1 MEIKIK
7 TKKWGNSIGV
17 ILPKSV
23 VESRK
28 IRENDE
34 IVIEIRKQP
43 IMNQLFGKFPRTSKR
58 TAQEIKD
65 EAKKGWD

>member
-1 MEIKIK
+1 MEIKTK
-7 TKKWGNSIGV
+7 TRKWGNSLGV
-17 ILPKSV
+17 ILPKLV

-34 IVIEIRKQP
+34 IVIKIIKQP
-43 IMNQLFGKFPRTSKR
+43 ILSKLFGKFPRTSKK

-65 EAKKGWD
+65 EARKGWD